1 MHGEESTATMIRS
14 LRYSLTQATV
24 QVFRNKGMSLASIFS
39 ITAMLLILGLF
50 FFISVNINIATEKAK
65 QQFNTIEVYLLEETT
80 RQDADVIAQSLLSM
94 DEISGV
100 VYVSK
105 EDAMQA
111 FKQRWGEKSY
121 LLDGLA
127 DNPLPNALRVELAD
141 LEDGRLVYEACRNLI
156 GVEDVRFYQEE
167 VSKILT
173 ITDFIQKGALIVIV
187 FLIIVSVIVV
197 SNTVKLTVM
206 ARQREI
212 MIMKY
217 VGATNWFIRGPLL
230 AEGMMIG
237 CISAF
242 IALGLT
248 WVIYARIVN
257 LFATQALLLF
267 SSSFVEVG
275 FMMKNLSWIFIAL
288 GASIGAFGS
297 ILSMRRFLNA

>member
-1 MHGEESTATMIRS
+1 MRGEESTATMIRS

-248 WVIYARIVN
+248 WLIYARIVN

>member
-1 MHGEESTATMIRS
+1 MIRG
-14 LRYSLTQATV
+14 LKYALTQAFI

-50 FFISVNINIATEKAK
+50 FFVTVNINIAMESAK
-65 QQFNTIEVYLLEETT
+65 QQFNTIEVYLLDETSKE
-80 RQDADVIAQSLLSM
+80 DADIITQSLLSM
-94 DEISGV
+94 DEIAGV
-100 VYVSK
+100 TYVSK
-105 EDAMQA
+105 EEAMEH
-111 FKQRWGEKSY
+111 FKDRWGDKAY

-127 DNPLPNALRVELAD
+127 ENPLPNSLRVELVS
-141 LEDGRLVYEACRNLI
+141 LEDGQLIYEACRNLI
-156 GVEDVRFYQEE
+156 GVEDVRYYQEE
-167 VSKILT
+167 VKKILT
-173 ITDFIQKGALIVIV
+173 ITDFIQQGALIIIL

-237 CISAF
+237 CISAG
-242 IALGLT
+242 ISLGLV
-248 WVIYARIVN
+248 WMIYFRIVE
-257 LFATQALLLF
+257 LFSTQALLLF
-267 SSSFVEVG
+267 STSFVEVG
-275 FMMKNLSWIFIAL
+275 FMMRNLIWIFIAL
-288 GASIGAFGS
+288 GMSIGAFGS

>member
-1 MHGEESTATMIRS
+1 MRGEENTATMIRS

-248 WVIYARIVN
+248 WLIYARIVN

>member
-1 MHGEESTATMIRS
+1 MIRG
-14 LRYSLTQATV
+14 LKYALTQAFI

-50 FFISVNINIATEKAK
+50 FFVTVNINIATESAK
-65 QQFNTIEVYLLEETT
+65 QQFNTIEVYLLDETSKE
-80 RQDADVIAQSLLSM
+80 DADIITQSLLSM
-94 DEISGV
+94 DEIAGV
-100 VYVSK
+100 TYVSK
-105 EDAMQA
+105 EEAMEH
-111 FKQRWGEKSY
+111 FKGRWGDKAY

-127 DNPLPNALRVELAD
+127 ENPLPNSLRVELVS
-141 LEDGRLVYEACRNLI
+141 LEDGQLIYEACRNLI
-156 GVEDVRFYQEE
+156 GVEDVRYYQEE
-167 VSKILT
+167 VKKILT
-173 ITDFIQKGALIVIV
+173 ITDFIQQGALIIIL

-237 CISAF
+237 CISAG
-242 IALGLT
+242 ISLGLV
-248 WVIYARIVN
+248 WMIYSRIVE
-257 LFATQALLLF
+257 LFSTQALLLF
-267 SSSFVEVG
+267 STSFVEVG
-275 FMMKNLSWIFIAL
+275 FMMRNLIWIFIAL
-288 GASIGAFGS
+288 GMSIGAFGS

>member
-1 MHGEESTATMIRS
+1 MIRS

-248 WVIYARIVN
+248 WLIYARIVN

>member
-1 MHGEESTATMIRS
+1 MIRS

>member
-1 MHGEESTATMIRS
+1 
-14 LRYSLTQATV
+14 
-24 QVFRNKGMSLASIFS
+24 
-39 ITAMLLILGLF
+39 
-50 FFISVNINIATEKAK
+50 
-65 QQFNTIEVYLLEETT
+65 
-80 RQDADVIAQSLLSM
+80 
-94 DEISGV
+94 
-100 VYVSK
+100 
-105 EDAMQA
+105 
-111 FKQRWGEKSY
+111 
-121 LLDGLA
+121 
-127 DNPLPNALRVELAD
+127 
-141 LEDGRLVYEACRNLI
+141 
-156 GVEDVRFYQEE
+156 
-167 VSKILT
+167 
-173 ITDFIQKGALIVIV
+173 
-187 FLIIVSVIVV
+187 
-197 SNTVKLTVM
+197 M

-248 WVIYARIVN
+248 WLIYARIVN

>member
-1 MHGEESTATMIRS
+1 MIRG
-14 LRYSLTQATV
+14 LKYALTQAFI

-50 FFISVNINIATEKAK
+50 FFVTVNINIATESAK
-65 QQFNTIEVYLLEETT
+65 QQFNTIEVYLLDETSKE
-80 RQDADVIAQSLLSM
+80 DADIITQSLLSM
-94 DEISGV
+94 DEIAGV
-100 VYVSK
+100 TYVSK
-105 EDAMQA
+105 EEAMEH
-111 FKQRWGEKSY
+111 FKDRWGDKAY

-127 DNPLPNALRVELAD
+127 ENPLPNSLRVELVS
-141 LEDGRLVYEACRNLI
+141 LEDGQLIYEACRNLI
-156 GVEDVRFYQEE
+156 GVEDVRYYQEE
-167 VSKILT
+167 VKKILT
-173 ITDFIQKGALIVIV
+173 ITDFLQGALIIIL

-237 CISAF
+237 CISAG
-242 IALGLT
+242 ISLGLV
-248 WVIYARIVN
+248 WMIYFRIVE
-257 LFATQALLLF
+257 LFSTQALLLF
-267 SSSFVEVG
+267 STSFVEVG
-275 FMMKNLSWIFIAL
+275 FMMRNLIWIFIAL
-288 GASIGAFGS
+288 GMSIGAFGS